1 VKIAIIGL
9 GLIGG
14 SLAKAIKAF
23 THHEV
28 WGADLDENVLAAAI
42 RENSID
48 GQLTDEILK
57 TCDLAL
63 IALFPKAVVKYISD
77 HRDVF
82 NPNGLII
89 DCGGVKGPVM
99 DGIDAFRHEHT
110 WQFIGGHPMAGRE
123 FCGYFNSQAE
133 LFKNAS
139 MILTPYEDTPSEA
152 MDKAEEFF
160 LSLRFGR
167 IKVTTPSFHDQM
179 IAYTSQLAHVVSSA
193 YVKGELVSSQM
204 GFTAG
209 SFGDMT
215 RVARL
220 NEDMW
225 TQLFMS
231 NKAPLLHELN
241 ALIRRLEEYRD
252 ALADEDAEGMRQLL
266 KTGREIKEGL
276 N

>member
-1 VKIAIIGL
+1 MNIAIIGL

-14 SLAKAIKAF
+14 SMAKAIKAY
-23 THHEV
+23 TNHTV
-28 WGADLDENVLAAAI
+28 WGADLDESTLAAAL
-42 RENSID
+42 REKTID
-48 GQLTDEILK
+48 AELTQESLK
-57 TCDLAL
+57 QCELAL
-63 IALFPKAVVKYISD
+63 IALFPKAVVNYLEAHQD
-77 HRDVF
+77 HF
-82 NPNGLII
+82 NPEGLII
-89 DCGGVKGPVM
+89 DCGGVKAPVM
-99 DGIDAFRHEHT
+99 EGVNHFRRQHT

-133 LFKNAS
+133 LFKGAS
-139 MILTPYEDTPSEA
+139 MILTPYEDTPAEA
-152 MDKAEEFF
+152 MAQAQSFF
-160 LSLRFGR
+160 PTLGFSRLQ
-167 IKVTTPSFHDQM
+167 VTTPAFHDQM

-193 YVKGELVSSQM
+193 YVKGELVGKQL

-231 NKAPLLHELN
+231 NQAPLLHELN

-252 ALADEDAEGMRQLL
+252 ALAAEDAATLRQLL
-266 KTGREIKEGL
+266 KAGREVKEGL
-276 N
+276 M